1 MAEADDIHFEPAL
14 TEAAQQSLRRAAEY
28 DLTRAAAEA
37 DKFGEIYL
45 PVGILPPDQYMA
57 VLLQATEGCSFNQCT
72 FCRFYQ
78 DVPFRIKPA
87 EEFRAH
93 AQQVR
98 RFLGDGIS
106 ARRTIFLGDAN
117 ALVSPT
123 ERLLDQM
130 KIVHQEFDVQ
140 SLGGIYAFLDGFSG
154 EKKSERDYQQM
165 AELGLTRV
173 YIGLESGHDPLLDF
187 LNKPGSAVDAIAAAQ
202 KLKAAGVSVGVIILL
217 GAGGRRYAAGHIQD
231 TISALQAMRL
241 DLHDQ
246 IYFSELLELPGSK
259 YTKDAFAQEL
269 DPLSREEVEQQWS
282 QIQVGLHFSEAGG
295 TPHMAR
301 YDIREFIY

>member
-1 MAEADDIHFEPAL
+1 
-14 TEAAQQSLRRAAEY
+14 
-28 DLTRAAAEA
+28 
-37 DKFGEIYL
+37 
-45 PVGILPPDQYMA
+45 MA

-87 EEFRAH
+87 DEFRQH

-98 RFLGDGIS
+98 EFLGDGIS

-117 ALVSPT
+117 ALVSPA
-123 ERLLDQM
+123 EKLLAQM
-130 KIVHQEFDVQ
+130 KIAHEVFDVK
-140 SLGGIYAFLDGFSG
+140 SLGGMYAFLDGFSG
-154 EKKSERDYQQM
+154 EKKSERDYRDM
-165 AELGLTRV
+165 AKLGLVRV
-173 YIGLESGHDPLLDF
+173 YIGLESGHDPLLNF
-187 LNKPGSAVDAIAAAQ
+187 LNKPGSAADAITAAQ
-202 KLKAAGVSVGVIILL
+202 KLKAAGVSIGVIILL
-217 GAGGRRYAAGHIQD
+217 GAGGHRYAEGHVQD
-231 TISALQAMRL
+231 TIAALQAMQL

-246 IYFSELLELPGSK
+246 IYFSELLELPGSQ

-269 DPLSREEVEQQWS
+269 DPLSRQEIEGQWS
-282 QIQVGLHFSEAGG
+282 QIQVGLHFTEAGG